1 MRQNHLLKIT
11 EGTRNEFD
19 GGRRRDVLPI
29 MSHQPMLGGEADA
42 GVSWSWS
49 DFSLSDALHMR
60 AYFDLTRSGLK
71 GEDVCSFVLN
81 GIERVRN
88 GRTADGSDPKIWIS
102 KPRGLFDA
110 WNDEIWIAREVWT
123 CIGIEEIT
131 KDHNFSVTWW
141 GGTKEEIESAVALEK
156 RGFDHRET
164 LALQLYNLSA
174 ARQKVL
180 DAARKL
186 DLPELKQMEGGDA

>member
-19 GGRRRDVLPI
+19 GGRRRNVLPI
-29 MSHQPMLGGEADA
+29 MPCQPMLGHEADA
-42 GVSWSWS
+42 EVSGFWS

-71 GEDVCSFVLN
+71 GEDVCAFVLN

-88 GRTADGSDPKIWIS
+88 GRIVYDSDPKAWINE
-102 KPRGLFDA
+102 PRGLFASWD
-110 WNDEIWIAREVWT
+110 DEIWITREVWT
-123 CIGIEEIT
+123 CVDIEEIT
-131 KDHNFSVTWW
+131 KDRNFSVTWW
-141 GGTKEEIESAVALEK
+141 GGTREEIESAVALEK

-164 LALQLYNLSA
+164 LALQFYNLSV

-186 DLPELKQMEGGDA
+186 DLPELEQIEGGDA